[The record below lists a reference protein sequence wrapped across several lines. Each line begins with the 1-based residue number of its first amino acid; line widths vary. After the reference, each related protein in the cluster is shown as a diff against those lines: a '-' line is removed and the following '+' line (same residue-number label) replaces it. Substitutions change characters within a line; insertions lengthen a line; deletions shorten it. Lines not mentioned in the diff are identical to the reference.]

1 MKHIK
6 TYKVFENDKFME
18 SFDMIKDYIN
28 EFCDTL
34 DLDLY
39 ANETQDKIYLKTN
52 SNGIVV
58 WRFLDSKYEK
68 TDEVKKY
75 HLFILE
81 IRLKDSFR
89 VPNEDKIKEML
100 SWLIERIDDSEIK
113 IENFGLKFYWNR
125 QNQIYK
131 SKIPILDK
139 TYTKYDV
146 KFDIIKKIL

>member
-6 TYKVFENDKFME
+6 TYKVFENDEFIE

-39 ANETQDKIYLKTN
+39 ENETQDKIYLKTN
-52 SNGIVV
+52 SNGILV

-75 HLFILE
+75 HLFMLE

-89 VPNEDKIKEML
+89 VTNEDKIKEML
-100 SWLIERIDDSEIK
+100 SWIIERIDDSEIK
-113 IENFGLKFYWNR
+113 INDDLGCKFYSNDVHTW
-125 QNQIYK
+125 K
-131 SKIPILDK
+131 AKIPIQEK
-139 TYTKYDV
+139 TFTKYEI
-146 KFDIIKKIL
+146 KFDIIKKVL